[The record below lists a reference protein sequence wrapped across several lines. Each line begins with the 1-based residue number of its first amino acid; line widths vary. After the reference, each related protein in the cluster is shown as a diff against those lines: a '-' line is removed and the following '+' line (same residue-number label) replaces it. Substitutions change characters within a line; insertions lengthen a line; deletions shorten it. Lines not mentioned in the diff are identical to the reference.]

1 MPPTAR
7 PATTLVGLRI
17 QERRLALRISQ
28 MQLGVLA
35 GVDESSASVRINQYE
50 RGKHLPDLQ
59 MAKRLAEA
67 LQVPM
72 AYLYCEEDDIAE
84 MMRLMH
90 GLSKT
95 ARKRVVAELRAT
107 AESPR

>member
-17 QERRLALRISQ
+17 QERRQALQISQ

-59 MAKRLAEA
+59 MAKRLADA

-72 AYLYCEEDDIAE
+72 AYLYCDDPEIAE
-84 MMRLMH
+84 VLRLMH
-90 GLSKT
+90 GMSK
-95 ARKRVVAELRAT
+95 AAKKRLIAAVSST
-107 AESPR
+107 